1 MRNLSNA
8 ECGMGNAEC
17 GILRKCG
24 MRNNECG
31 IFQMWNAEWRMR
43 NRPKCGMM
51 NAEWPLNREQAG
63 RRAGWQAGPQGKGE
77 AGGVKREA
85 GNGRANCGFE
95 GRTEG
100 RRQATV
106 ARAGEKE

>member
-1 MRNLSNA
+1 MRNS
-8 ECGMGNAEC
+8 ECGMAAE
-17 GILRKCG
+17 
-24 MRNNECG
+24 
-31 IFQMWNAEWRMR
+31 
-43 NRPKCGMM
+43 P
-51 NAEWPLNREQAG
+51 
-63 RRAGWQAGPQGKGE
+63 RAGWQAGPQGKGE

>member
-1 MRNLSNA
+1 
-8 ECGMGNAEC
+8 
-17 GILRKCG
+17 
-24 MRNNECG
+24 
-31 IFQMWNAEWRMR
+31 MWNAEWRMR

-85 GNGRANCGFE
+85 GDGRLETENGGR
-95 GRTEG
+95 RTEG
-100 RRQATV
+100 GGLEGRL
-106 ARAGEKE
+106 AGGVD

>member
-1 MRNLSNA
+1 MRNAEWGVRNLTKMRNAEWGMRNLPNAECGIRNAESTKCGMTNA
-8 ECGMGNAEC
+8 ECGMAAE
-17 GILRKCG
+17 
-24 MRNNECG
+24 
-31 IFQMWNAEWRMR
+31 
-43 NRPKCGMM
+43 P
-51 NAEWPLNREQAG
+51 
-63 RRAGWQAGPQGKGE
+63 RAGWQAGPQGKGE

>member
-1 MRNLSNA
+1 MRNHPNV
-8 ECGMGNAEC
+8 E
-17 GILRKCG
+17 CG
-24 MRNNECG
+24 MRNAEFG
-31 IFQMWNAEWRMR
+31 MANAEST
-43 NRPKCGMM
+43 KCGMTNSECGM
-51 NAEWPLNREQAG
+51 AAEP
-63 RRAGWQAGPQGKGE
+63 RAGWQAGPQGKGE